1 MRGMPELPDLD
12 PILDDYMAR
21 VGVREHPALASLR
34 ADNARHPRGS
44 MQVDPEEGALLGLL
58 VRILG
63 ARNVLEVGT
72 FTGYSS
78 TSMALAL
85 PPDGR
90 IVCCDVSREFT
101 DVARRV
107 WAEAGVADRVDLRL
121 APATETLDA
130 LLADGGAS
138 TFDFAFIDADKAG
151 YDAYYERALRLVR
164 SGGVIAIDNV
174 LWSGRVADPSVND
187 DNTAAIRGL
196 NEKIAADDRV
206 DHVLLPIR
214 DGLTLARVR

>member
-1 MRGMPELPDLD
+1 MPDL
-12 PILDDYMAR
+12 PRLGSELRDYVER
-21 VGVREHPALASLR
+21 VGVREHPALARLR
-34 ADNARHPRGS
+34 EENRDHPRGG
-44 MQVDPEEGALLGLL
+44 MQVDPDEGALLGLL

-63 ARNVLEVGT
+63 ARRVLEVGT

-85 PPDGR
+85 PSDGR
-90 IVCCDVSREFT
+90 IVCCDISEEFT

-107 WAEAGVADRVDLRL
+107 WADAGVADRVELRL
-121 APATETLDA
+121 GPAVETLDA
-130 LLADGGAS
+130 MLAAGETGS
-138 TFDFAFIDADKAG
+138 FDLAFIDADKAG

-164 SGGVIAIDNV
+164 KGGVIAIDNV

-187 DNTAAIRGL
+187 DDTTAIRAL
-196 NEKIAADDRV
+196 NEKVAADERV

>member
-1 MRGMPELPDLD
+1 MAGLPELEQSVREYVD
-12 PILDDYMAR
+12 R
-21 VGVREHPALASLR
+21 VGVREHPALTRLR
-34 ADNARHPRGS
+34 EENRGHPRGS
-44 MQVDPEEGALLGLL
+44 MQVDADEGALLGLL

-78 TSMALAL
+78 TAMALAL
-85 PPDGR
+85 PPGGR
-90 IVCCDVSREFT
+90 LLCCDVSREFT

-107 WAEAGVADRVDLRL
+107 WEEAGVADRIELRL
-121 APATETLDA
+121 APAAETMDA
-130 LLADGGAS
+130 LLADGGAGM
-138 TFDFAFIDADKAG
+138 FDFAFIDADKAG

-174 LWSGRVADPSVND
+174 LWSGRVADPSVQD
-187 DNTAAIRGL
+187 EDTSAIRAL
-196 NEKIAADDRV
+196 NEKIAADERV